1 MTKNN
6 FEQLNQL
13 QIEKNEKLFANPR
26 NAAAGSIRQKSVE
39 VIKNRKL
46 NFFAFSVGEFTNDFV
61 FNTQKELLNEFKK
74 MGLVTN
80 NENLEIKDFE
90 GLEKFYHNILSRRN
104 SLDYEIDGIV
114 YKINSIELQN
124 RLGNLSRAPRWAIA
138 HKLPPEIVE
147 TTIIKIDTQVGRTG
161 ALTPVGKLK
170 PIKIGGVTVSNVS
183 LHNED
188 EIFRKDIR
196 VGDTIKIQ
204 RAGDVIPQILGV
216 NLQKKATKY
225 KNILSASIMPFLQ

>member
-1 MTKNN
+1 M
-6 FEQLNQL
+6 
-13 QIEKNEKLFANPR
+13 FANPR

-74 MGLVTN
+74 MGLKTN

-90 GLEKFYHNILSRRN
+90 DLEKFYYNILSRRN

-161 ALTPVGKLK
+161 ALTPVGKVK
-170 PIKIGGVTVSNVS
+170 T
-183 LHNED
+183 
-188 EIFRKDIR
+188 
-196 VGDTIKIQ
+196 
-204 RAGDVIPQILGV
+204 
-216 NLQKKATKY
+216 Y
-225 KNILSASIMPFLQ
+225 KNWRCNCFKCFLA